1 MPYNSKNSKIASAV
15 AQILTSRFIEQIREK
30 EGATYSVYTRGK
42 MSKFADFN
50 VQYNTTLPMKPE
62 KKDRV
67 VEIVKTEFNDLTTN
81 CTEDELAKVKEYMVK
96 SFNEG
101 MKQNAAWVGAIAGYE
116 LKGVDIFENAID
128 MINGITPADIQ
139 KFMKEVMKQ
148 GNFQI
153 YLMDPEN

>member
-1 MPYNSKNSKIASAV
+1 
-15 AQILTSRFIEQIREK
+15 
-30 EGATYSVYTRGK
+30 
-42 MSKFADFN
+42 
-50 VQYNTTLPMKPE
+50 
-62 KKDRV
+62 
-67 VEIVKTEFNDLTTN
+67 
-81 CTEDELAKVKEYMVK
+81 
-96 SFNEG
+96 

-116 LKGVDIFENAID
+116 LKGVDIFENAVD

>member
-1 MPYNSKNSKIASAV
+1 M
-15 AQILTSRFIEQIREK
+15 Q
-30 EGATYSVYTRGK
+30 
-42 MSKFADFN
+42 
-50 VQYNTTLPMKPE
+50 
-62 KKDRV
+62 
-67 VEIVKTEFNDLTTN
+67 TEYVLMLW
-81 CTEDELAKVKEYMVK
+81 LAKVKEYMVK

-116 LKGVDIFENAID
+116 LKGVDIFENAVD

-153 YLMDPEN
+153 YLMAPEN